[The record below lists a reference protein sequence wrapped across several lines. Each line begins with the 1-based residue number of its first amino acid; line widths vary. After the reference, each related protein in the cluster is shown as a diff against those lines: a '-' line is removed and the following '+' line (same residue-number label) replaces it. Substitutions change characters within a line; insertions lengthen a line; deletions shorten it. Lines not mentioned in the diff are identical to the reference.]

1 MAKKQNSI
9 EVAEEYM
16 DIVRFRSKKKIYR
29 AYIKRYNKTSN

>member
-16 DIVRFRSKKKIYR
+16 DILDLEVKKRFIEPTSKDTI
-29 AYIKRYNKTSN
+29 T